1 MKRAQILEGSSVV
14 LGVFSVFIV
23 ANSFLISYVTYL
35 LGIFIVFFTIYIS
48 IKKRS
53 KPASPSLG
61 GPGSELFT
69 GSPLE
74 IFGIIFVILS
84 IILLTQNLASPL
96 FFFLYLLLF
105 FLVFMAEPITIWI
118 FLVSILLYFL
128 PDAASNLTNDTFIK
142 LGSLI
147 LIAPIAFFLGREL
160 ERRQLLNRRI
170 EAKTDDIIQEA
181 EVLKSTT
188 DASSQ
193 EEIEAIDEIIEEAE
207 SLKED
212 SKN

>member
-1 MKRAQILEGSSVV
+1 
-14 LGVFSVFIV
+14 
-23 ANSFLISYVTYL
+23 
-35 LGIFIVFFTIYIS
+35 
-48 IKKRS
+48 
-53 KPASPSLG
+53 
-61 GPGSELFT
+61 
-69 GSPLE
+69 
-74 IFGIIFVILS
+74 
-84 IILLTQNLASPL
+84 
-96 FFFLYLLLF
+96 
-105 FLVFMAEPITIWI
+105 MAEPITIWI